1 MGMTSFNKD
10 VSVPDFGLVHV
21 NNRSVGPLDQS
32 PRENGVLIPR
42 QNDLPMQI
50 DQYGFFDRV
59 SLYVGSTN
67 TSNFSTYAY
76 LFSELVSRGLKDLDH
91 DTKIRR
97 EAIIKCYGKIYEKV
111 ANVADIIRTRTETVN
126 MVFNAVRDLR
136 RSYRAIRKGQIK
148 RASQILGVDLHHPP
162 RKNDPGGR
170 WLEYSYG
177 WSPLLSDVYN
187 ILDRGFGDINFIV
200 TGRAKG
206 VRTNS
211 LSYSWTG
218 TGPQHRGSG
227 DTLTLDRASCT
238 AKISI
243 PNTAFGAISSWGLDN
258 PAALAWEALPYSF
271 VVDWFIPIGDY
282 LNDSLNLSGPIKI
295 DEMSVTEVT
304 ETTLNGFGIFT
315 EDVEVDIANRV
326 SGKLQHTRRYKKRT
340 KGIISRPLPSFNNPF
355 TSLDRFYNQLALFK
369 VEVNR
374 RH

>member
-1 MGMTSFNKD
+1 MGMTDFNKD
-10 VSVPDFGLVHV
+10 VSVPGFGLVRM
-21 NNRSVGPLDQS
+21 NNRSLGALYQS
-32 PRENGVLIPR
+32 PRVNGVLVPR

-50 DQYGFFDRV
+50 DQYGVFDRV
-59 SLYVGSTN
+59 SLYVGDTN
-67 TSNFSTYAY
+67 SRNFTTRDY
-76 LFSELVSRGLKDLDH
+76 LHTELQNRGLRFPNH
-91 DTKIRR
+91 DTKIRN

-126 MVFNAVRDLR
+126 MVVNTVRDLR

-148 RASQILGVDLHHPP
+148 RASQILGADLHHPP

-177 WSPLLSDVYN
+177 WKPLISDMYN
-187 ILDRGFGDINFIV
+187 ILDKGFGDINFVV

-206 VRTNS
+206 VRTKR

-218 TGPQHRGSG
+218 SGPYHRGSG

-243 PNTAFGAISSWGLDN
+243 PNTAFAAISSWGLDN

-271 VVDWFIPIGDY
+271 VVDWFLPVGDY

-295 DEMSVTEVT
+295 TEMSVTEVT
-304 ETTLNGFGIFT
+304 ETTLNGSGIFT
-315 EDVEVDIANRV
+315 EDVKVPIANKA
-326 SGKLQHTRRYKKRT
+326 SGRCQHTRRYKIRT
-340 KGIISRPLPSFNNPF
+340 TGIVSRPLPSFNNPF
-355 TSLDRFYNQLALFK
+355 TSLDRFWNQLALFK

>member
-1 MGMTSFNKD
+1 MGMTAFNKD
-10 VSVPDFGLVHV
+10 VSVPGFGLVRM
-21 NNRSVGPLDQS
+21 NNRSLGALYQS
-32 PRENGVLIPR
+32 PRVNGVLVPR

-50 DQYGFFDRV
+50 DQYGVFDCV
-59 SLYVGSTN
+59 SLYVGPTN
-67 TSNFSTYAY
+67 SRNFTTRNY
-76 LFSELVSRGLKDLDH
+76 LHTELQNRGLKFLNHDL
-91 DTKIRR
+91 KVRE

-126 MVFNAVRDLR
+126 MVVNAVRDLR

-177 WSPLLSDVYN
+177 WSPLISDVYN
-187 ILDRGFGDINFIV
+187 ILDKGFGDINFIV

-206 VRTNS
+206 VRKNS

-218 TGPQHRGSG
+218 SGPYHRGSG
-227 DTLTLDRASCT
+227 YTFTLDRASCT

-258 PAALAWEALPYSF
+258 PAVLAWEALPYSF
-271 VVDWFIPIGDY
+271 VVDWFYPVGDY

-295 DEMSVTEVT
+295 AEMSVTEVT

-315 EDVEVDIANRV
+315 ENVKAPIANKV
-326 SGKLQHTRRYKKRT
+326 SGGCQHTRRYKKRT
-340 KGIISRPLPSFNNPF
+340 KGIVSRPLPSFNNPF

-374 RH
+374 RL